1 MLNSQALL
9 VTGGRRRDG
18 NTNIALDSTEIFYRG
33 AWTYASALPS
43 PMHKMSGIFLNKLV
57 YLVGENSFGKQI
69 MSYNATSDTW
79 SQVGTLKR
87 DRQFPVVGIIDNVS
101 DYCN

>member
-1 MLNSQALL
+1 M
-9 VTGGRRRDG
+9 TGGRRREG
-18 NTNIALDSTEIFYRG
+18 NTNIALDSTEIFVQS

-69 MSYNATSDTW
+69 LSYNATSDSW
-79 SQVGTLKR
+79 SQSGTMR
-87 DRQFPVVGIIDNVS
+87 RGRQFPVVGIIDNVS
-101 DYCN
+101 NYCN